1 MFNRNDHSFVI
12 CAYKDNPAFRNDNT
26 IFIESN
32 SKE

>member
-12 CAYKDNPAFRNDNT
+12 CAYKDNPHLEMTIT